1 MHADAKTDNKT
12 AQPEPLIMGWT
23 TFRRAPGRA
32 LDVLRAGRPVEIR
45 RERGWLERFRLVR
58 TLPEGAAVELVANLD
73 MIDRKTR
80 AVYLAA
86 LRGPVAISRYELV
99 ESYLILIWSA
109 MPGAEVTWRDFGGVE
124 GDD

>member
-1 MHADAKTDNKT
+1 MQTTDKSDQKT
-12 AQPEPLIMGWT
+12 EPLIMGWT
-23 TFRRAPGRA
+23 TFRRAHGRA

-45 RERGWLERFRLVR
+45 RERGWMERFRLVR
-58 TLPEGAAVELVANLD
+58 TLPEGAAVWTVANLD

-99 ESYLILIWSA
+99 EAHIVLVWSA
-109 MPGAEVTWRDFGGVE
+109 MPGAEIAWSDFGGVA

>member
-1 MHADAKTDNKT
+1 M
-12 AQPEPLIMGWT
+12 
-23 TFRRAPGRA
+23 
-32 LDVLRAGRPVEIR
+32 
-45 RERGWLERFRLVR
+45 ERFRLVR
-58 TLPEGAAVELVANLD
+58 TLPEGAAVWTVANLD

-99 ESYLILIWSA
+99 EAHIVLVWSA
-109 MPGAEVTWRDFGGVE
+109 MPGAEIAWSDFGGVA

>member
-1 MHADAKTDNKT
+1 MQTTDKSDQKT
-12 AQPEPLIMGWT
+12 EPLIMGWT

-45 RERGWLERFRLVR
+45 RERGWMERFRLVR
-58 TLPEGAAVELVANLD
+58 TLPEGAAVWTVANLD

-99 ESYLILIWSA
+99 EAHIVLVWSA
-109 MPGAEVTWRDFGGVE
+109 MPGAEIAWSDFGGVE

>member
-1 MHADAKTDNKT
+1 MQTTDKSDQKT
-12 AQPEPLIMGWT
+12 EPLIMGWT

-99 ESYLILIWSA
+99 EAHLVLVWSA
-109 MPGAEVTWRDFGGVE
+109 IPGAEIAWSDFGGVE

>member
-1 MHADAKTDNKT
+1 MQTTDKSDQKT
-12 AQPEPLIMGWT
+12 EPLIMGWT

-45 RERGWLERFRLVR
+45 RERGWMERFRLVR
-58 TLPEGAAVELVANLD
+58 TLPEGAAVWTVANLD

-99 ESYLILIWSA
+99 EAHIVLVWSA
-109 MPGAEVTWRDFGGVE
+109 MPGAEIAWSDFGGVA